1 MPVKDQTHILANY
14 SGLMEEIK
22 TRLSVVR
29 RIVFDGS
36 RGEFAFES
44 YILGELCHLQLR
56 MICETIAL
64 GCLLVHGD
72 IAATRAGRM
81 QKAYAADWII
91 NRLAKLNPDFYPI
104 PGEHH
109 LKDGFIEITPPTRP
123 FLTKE
128 KLLNLYNQTARFLHR
143 GTLEGILSPD
153 PKEIDINQIAI
164 WAAEIRTLLDHHL
177 VSLIDPRHQLFVVMQ
192 SEGDGKVRT
201 FVVERMPGSPPSSA

>member
-36 RGEFAFES
+36 RGGFAFES

-72 IAATRAGRM
+72 IAATRAGLCRKRM
-81 QKAYAADWII
+81 RRIGSLTGLRNSTPISTRSPASII
-91 NRLAKLNPDFYPI
+91 
-104 PGEHH
+104 
-109 LKDGFIEITPPTRP
+109 
-123 FLTKE
+123 
-128 KLLNLYNQTARFLHR
+128 
-143 GTLEGILSPD
+143 
-153 PKEIDINQIAI
+153 
-164 WAAEIRTLLDHHL
+164 
-177 VSLIDPRHQLFVVMQ
+177 
-192 SEGDGKVRT
+192 
-201 FVVERMPGSPPSSA
+201 